1 VARAGAGAER
11 DRVSEPPASPAGSAS
26 SRARPEVQ
34 VFADVQSLARAAAEI
49 VMTVARSGLRDGGRF
64 KIALAGGSTPTRLYG
79 LLATGEYA
87 RRIDWPRVE
96 VFWGDERCV
105 PPEHPASNYRSA
117 RESLLD
123 QVPIPAENVHRMLG
137 EVEPGEAAAAYE
149 RDLRASFAT
158 TSGPPRTDRGS
169 RFDLV
174 LLGLGAD
181 GHTASL
187 FPGSA
192 AIHEPERWV
201 VAHRVNAA
209 PSWRITLTPVLLNAS
224 AEVLFLVTGGEKA
237 PALRRVLQGPH
248 QPDLQ
253 PAQTIAPH
261 SGRVRWLVEAGA
273 ASRL

>member
-1 VARAGAGAER
+1 
-11 DRVSEPPASPAGSAS
+11 
-26 SRARPEVQ
+26 
-34 VFADVQSLARAAAEI
+34 
-49 VMTVARSGLRDGGRF
+49 
-64 KIALAGGSTPTRLYG
+64 
-79 LLATGEYA
+79 
-87 RRIDWPRVE
+87 
-96 VFWGDERCV
+96 
-105 PPEHPASNYRSA
+105 
-117 RESLLD
+117 
-123 QVPIPAENVHRMLG
+123 MLG

-169 RFDLV
+169 RFDFV